1 MCRLHE
7 MMILLLPL
15 SRWKE
20 GVRRR
25 HLARCPRCAAE
36 SAALENT
43 VRTFLTPAWTRE
55 ESGWESKVRRG
66 MDQGNG
72 ARAEDR
78 GSAAGHRSGDGR
90 RLRLQVAAGVA
101 LLFLAVGGWILFRN
115 RDGGALL
122 LGPTPAEKAAGPGPR
137 VQVFS
142 AELRGKPAKAYIY
155 QTPRI
160 SFVWISPSKEIGG

>member
-101 LLFLAVGGWILFRN
+101 LLFLAVGG
-115 RDGGALL
+115 
-122 LGPTPAEKAAGPGPR
+122 PTPAEKAAGPGPR